1 MRKNP
6 TPVVHVAHEIH
17 GIIQWVPPIE
27 MLKWEPQR
35 TCDLRSL
42 PKIDLNWIKLE
53 FRPFADQIENLPEHE
68 RKLFTVALGTRRDGV
83 NIIMENTLSKIR
95 RHKYD
100 RTSLEYTIAVYTIK
114 IRNYQY
120 LMGLEPRTTRAASS
134 QKRFLN
140 LIIDKRKKYLSQL
153 RVQDYK
159 RFEWVI
165 QILGVLYKPRPHILP
180 RIKRKECFST
190 LTDMY
195 CEDIIKKKMELYKTE
210 LEGQKIP
217 FLEEKL
223 DTLKKIKADED
234 SMRIPCSV
242 EDEIIQ
248 TEKRLEVLTKSCLD
262 ITPKQSPKEISA

>member
-17 GIIQWVPPIE
+17 AIIQWVPPIE

-35 TCDLRSL
+35 TCDLKPL

-53 FRPFADQIENLPEHE
+53 YRPFADQIENLPEHE
-68 RKLFTVALGTRRDGV
+68 RKLFTVALGTRKDGV
-83 NIIMENTLSKIR
+83 KIIMENTLSKIR

-100 RTSLEYTIAVYTIK
+100 RTSIETTIAVFTIK

-140 LIIDKRKKYLSQL
+140 YIIDKRKKYLSQL
-153 RVQDYK
+153 RAQDYK

-165 QILGVLYKPRPHILP
+165 QILSLLYKPRPIVLP
-180 RIKRKECFST
+180 RLKRKECFST

-195 CEDIIKKKMELYKTE
+195 CEDIINKKMEFYKAE
-210 LEGQKIP
+210 LEGQKNPI
-217 FLEEKL
+217 LTREIGYSEEN
-223 DTLKKIKADED
+223 
-234 SMRIPCSV
+234 
-242 EDEIIQ
+242 
-248 TEKRLEVLTKSCLD
+248 
-262 ITPKQSPKEISA
+262 